1 MRSVDQAFCKSLY
14 LLFYEGRIF
23 HFIFRQSNVTNYSYQ
38 PANETREYN
47 YNSVQDEQRM
57 RPVPP
62 PTQGQSSTATRE
74 LDDLMS
80 SLSGFKVG
88 IFTIMKILIFEPL
101 REKTNNLGFR
111 PGPTQTGLYCHRRM
125 LEA

>member
-1 MRSVDQAFCKSLY
+1 
-14 LLFYEGRIF
+14 
-23 HFIFRQSNVTNYSYQ
+23 
-38 PANETREYN
+38 
-47 YNSVQDEQRM
+47 M

-80 SLSGFKVG
+80 SLSGFKVC

-111 PGPTQTGLYCHRRM
+111 PGSTQTGLYCHRRM